1 VTARRLSRL
10 YGTCFAD
17 WLRTRVGDGHVLPVV
32 HALVRYATCCDDSGR
47 QSAGAANEVA
57 SGLAAA
63 RRAAQRF
70 SLGSDH
76 HGAH

>member
-1 VTARRLSRL
+1 MRNVSV
-10 YGTCFAD
+10 AD

-32 HALVRYATCCDDSGR
+32 HAFVRLTCCDDSGR

-57 SGLAAA
+57 SGPAAA